1 MLSKK
6 LEKVLNTQIVLETRA
21 AFTYL
26 QFASWCNANKLEGCA
41 QFFYRQADE
50 EFVHMKKFF
59 TYINDVGGMATAP
72 AVAKPGLKIKSI
84 KHIIEVALA
93 NEVMVTKAIHE
104 LSELA
109 NKEKDYATYNFLQ
122 YFVDEQLE
130 EEVQFQTILDKIE
143 LIGMEGMGLYYID
156 KEFEKLAVAA
166 EMVPPNQVGG

>member
-6 LEKVLNTQIVLETRA
+6 LEAALNAQIEMETKA
-21 AFTYL
+21 VFTYL
-26 QFASWCNANKLEGCA
+26 QFASWCNAHKLEGCA
-41 QFFYRQADE
+41 KFFYRQADE

-59 TYINDVGGMATAP
+59 TYINDIGGVAISP
-72 AVAKPGLKIKSI
+72 AVSKPGLKIKSI
-84 KHIIEVALA
+84 RHIIEAALA
-93 NEVMVTKAIHE
+93 NEIKVTKAIHE

-156 KEFEKLAVAA
+156 KEFKTLAVAA
-166 EMVPPNQVGG
+166 ETAPPNQM